1 VSQTYIGNV
10 LNFVENRM
18 LHQPLIIDPV
28 AMDRADIDI
37 IDGHSGKVM
46 EKNEE
51 LEENWYEQQ

>member
-1 VSQTYIGNV
+1 MSQTYIGNV
-10 LNFVENRM
+10 LNFDENRM

-51 LEENWYEQQ
+51 LEEN